1 MLTLRTAV
9 VLGCL
14 IAPALALPRPV
25 PKPAAWV
32 RIESPHFEV
41 LTDGDEDQ
49 GRDVAAQLERMR
61 AMFMEML
68 PGIKDPALPVQILA
82 VKNKREFMDLT
93 PPDLFGKG
101 KPDYVSFLMP
111 TAERTE
117 FLVRLDSVADAN
129 YLYPYGV
136 IYSAYAQILIEQSS
150 VHIPDWLTFG
160 MGEFYETAEID
171 NHNAVIGKVNRGN
184 LEILQNRAL
193 LPVSVLMSADVN
205 TPEWNRTD
213 RRELFDA
220 ESWALVH
227 YLLTNDQQKHTHQL
241 QTYIARLATQAPEEA
256 AVSTFGDLDQF
267 QKTLIEYS
275 RHLSFTAMAVN
286 VSTKTDKKTYI
297 VEPIP
302 LERAEATRADF
313 MVNDERFTDARLQL
327 EAALKQDPNDAAAMA
342 SMGLL
347 ESRQNNDEAA
357 RQWYQKSIQL
367 DASDYLTQYRFG
379 RLSLDSPTPESATA
393 DADIEASFRAAIK
406 LNPQFAPA
414 YDGLARVFLRQ
425 RQHLD
430 EADSLELQAITLDPS
445 QFYYRYNAAIALLD
459 AQNFDAA
466 AQVLTLAK
474 NYAKNVQETSQA
486 DQTLREIASYS
497 AEKANVDRTNQR
509 IAALNQQMSAAA
521 AASTAFSQHR
531 DAAEA
536 EATAA
541 TPVPILVRTDP
552 NPKPKP
558 TGVPQSISGQVQSVY
573 CSGSN
578 GIDIALNI
586 GAKTSVFHSD
596 DYFKVAFTAVNFTP
610 KGLLQPCQQLEGL
623 NAKIDYLPSTDS
635 EVAGVIVAVHLT
647 QPKAKH

>member
-1 MLTLRTAV
+1 MRTLRAAV
-9 VLGCL
+9 VAGCL
-14 IAPALALPRPV
+14 LSLAPALPRPR
-25 PKPAAWV
+25 PLPMMFKASWV

-41 LTDGDEDQ
+41 LTDGDPDQ
-49 GRDVAAQLERMR
+49 GREIAAQLERMR

-117 FLVRLDSVADAN
+117 FLVRLDSVADSN

-136 IYSAYAQILIEQSS
+136 IYSAYAQILIGQSS
-150 VHIPDWLTFG
+150 VHIPDWLTYG
-160 MGEFYETAEID
+160 MGEFYETAEIG
-171 NHNAVIGKVNRGN
+171 NHNAVIGKVNRDN

-193 LPVSVLMSADVN
+193 LPVSVVISAGVN

-227 YLLTNDQQKHTHQL
+227 YLLTNDQQEHTHQL
-241 QTYIARLATQAPEEA
+241 QTYIARLATQAPEAA

-267 QKTLIEYS
+267 QKTLVGYT
-275 RHLSFTAMAVN
+275 RHLAFTAMAVN

-327 EAALKQDPNDAAAMA
+327 EAALKQDPSDAAAMA

-347 ESRQNNDEAA
+347 EWRQKNDEAA
-357 RQWYQKSIQL
+357 RHWYQQSIQL

-379 RLSLDSPTPESATA
+379 RLSLESPTPGSATA
-393 DADIEASFRAAIK
+393 DAAIESSFRAAIK

-414 YDGLARVFLRQ
+414 YDGLARLFLRQ
-425 RQHLD
+425 RQHFD
-430 EADSLELQAITLDPS
+430 EADSLELQAITLDPA
-445 QFYYRYNAAIALLD
+445 QFYYRYNAAIALMD
-459 AQNFDAA
+459 AQKFDAA
-466 AQVLTLAK
+466 TQVLTLAK
-474 NYAKNVQETSQA
+474 TYAKTAEETSQA
-486 DQTLREIASYS
+486 DQMLSEIAGYS
-497 AEKANVDRTNQR
+497 AEKASVDKFNQQAAALR
-509 IAALNQQMSAAA
+509 QREAALN
-521 AASTAFSQHR
+521 SQ
-531 DAAEA
+531 AEDTS
-536 EATAA
+536 ATAA
-541 TPVPILVRTDP
+541 LVPVPILVRTDP

-558 TGVPQSISGQVQSVY
+558 VGPAQSVLGQVQSVY
-573 CSGSN
+573 CSGTN
-578 GIDIALNI
+578 GMDIALNI
-586 GAKTSVFHSD
+586 GDKTSVFHSD

-623 NAKIDYLPSTDS
+623 NAKIDFVPSTDPQ
-635 EVAGVIVAVHLT
+635 VAGVIVAVHLT
-647 QPKAKH
+647 QPKAKPKP